1 MFTDLDKETIDGVKY
16 YTFQPNTI
24 VYAVHPDS
32 DIGKTM
38 SSAKIG
44 VVWHTTYSGDTL
56 EGMKASFGADISKF
70 TSTSSVWMDDATYK
84 DVSGRATMT
93 QKKQLW
99 LHHIYQI
106 LVKHSKRLMHHC

>member
-1 MFTDLDKETIDGVKY
+1 MFTDLDTETIDGESM

-24 VYAVHPDS
+24 VYAVPVDS

-38 SSAKIG
+38 SNAKIG

-56 EGMKASFGADISKF
+56 EGMKASFGADISKLS
-70 TSTSSVWMDDATYK
+70 STSSVWMDDATYK

-93 QKKQLW
+93 
-99 LHHIYQI
+99 
-106 LVKHSKRLMHHC
+106 SKETECGYITFIKCW